1 MLFVC
6 WGGYVWGSLILREL
20 IISENLSPKLPTAL
34 LYRRRKSRYNI
45 VIMVLDTL
53 NLILAITIAIGTIV
67 SSAALGVRW
76 LVKHY
81 LQELKTN
88 GGSSIKDQ
96 VNRLEARMDKADTL
110 RKETYFRVEKL
121 ERKID
126 DMYDRLIDYLSDK
139 DK

>member
-1 MLFVC
+1 
-6 WGGYVWGSLILREL
+6 
-20 IISENLSPKLPTAL
+20 
-34 LYRRRKSRYNI
+34 
-45 VIMVLDTL
+45 MVLDTL

>member
-1 MLFVC
+1 
-6 WGGYVWGSLILREL
+6 
-20 IISENLSPKLPTAL
+20 
-34 LYRRRKSRYNI
+34 
-45 VIMVLDTL
+45 MVLDTL

-88 GGSSIKDQ
+88 GGASIKDQ